1 VRSIASQLISS
12 GKANHA
18 YLGISV
24 ESIPA
29 SVASSLNLVE
39 GVELGQV
46 RNGTPAAKAG
56 LHGATG
62 TRTVDGQ
69 PYSTGGDVITA
80 LDGTKI
86 TSAADLQRAIDAK
99 SPGDTVSVTYFRG
112 GKTHTVQIKLTSR
125 PS

>member
-1 VRSIASQLISS
+1 MSTIAVQALTKRYGAVTAINDLSFRIAAGRITGFLGPNGAGKSTTMRILLGLARPTS
-12 GKANHA
+12 GHA
-18 YLGISV
+18 TI
-24 ESIPA
+24 
-29 SVASSLNLVE
+29 
-39 GVELGQV
+39 
-46 RNGTPAAKAG
+46 
-56 LHGATG
+56 
-62 TRTVDGQ
+62 DGQ